1 MKRISIYGETGSYSE
16 QAALQYF
23 GGGKIGLR
31 YCKFLP
37 EVFESVESESDFGVV
52 PIENSIE
59 GAVTQTYDL
68 LLQSDLSIIGEDIVR
83 ISHCL
88 MAQRGVKLANL
99 KFVYSHQQALAQCR
113 DYIERH
119 RLESVPFYDTAGS
132 AKMLAGSRI
141 RDAAAIASARAAKIY
156 GLNVLAR
163 DIQSNRH
170 NYTRFLIIS
179 KSGDVDNP
187 DKTAITFSAKN
198 KSGSLFTALN
208 AFAHNKVNL
217 LYIQSRPIPGTPWE
231 YNFYIDCDSGIWEKK
246 MRDAVKELCESSD
259 FVKVLGSYKRAR
271 FDRHA

>member
-23 GGGKIGLR
+23 GGEEIRLR

-37 EVFESVESESDFGVV
+37 EVFESVESTSDFGVV

-59 GAVTQTYDL
+59 GAVTQTYDM

-83 ISHCL
+83 IAHCL
-88 MAQRGVKLANL
+88 MAPRGVKLANL
-99 KFVYSHQQALAQCR
+99 KIVYSHQQALAQCR
-113 DYIERH
+113 GYIERH
-119 RLESVPFYDTAGS
+119 GLESIPFYDTAGS
-132 AKMLAGSRI
+132 AKMLAVSGI
-141 RDAAAIASARAAKIY
+141 RNAAAIASARAAKVY

-163 DIQSNRH
+163 SIQSNSH

-179 KSGDVDNP
+179 KSGEVGNP
-187 DKTAITFSAKN
+187 DKTAIAFSAKN
-198 KSGSLFTALN
+198 RPGSLFRALN

-231 YNFYIDCDSGIWEKK
+231 YNFYVDCDSGIGKK
-246 MRDAVKELCESSD
+246 RTRDAIKELYESSD